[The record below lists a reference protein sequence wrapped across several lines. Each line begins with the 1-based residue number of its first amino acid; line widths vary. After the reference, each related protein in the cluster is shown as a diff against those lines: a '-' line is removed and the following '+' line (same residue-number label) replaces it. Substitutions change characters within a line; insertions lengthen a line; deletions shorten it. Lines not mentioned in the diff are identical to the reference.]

1 VTGYRVGNGL
11 DAHRLVDGVALWLG
25 GVPID
30 HPRGLQGH
38 SDGDCLL
45 HAICD
50 ALLGAAALGD
60 MGAHFPSSDPRWKG
74 APSVD
79 FLRKVAEIVRAGGY
93 DPVQVDAT
101 VVAEAPALAPHL
113 DAMRRRVAETLAVP
127 LGAVSIKAKSTDGLG
142 AIGRGEGIAAL
153 ATVLLRGQRETS

>member
-1 VTGYRVGNGL
+1 MSYRVGNGF
-11 DAHRLVDGVALWLG
+11 DTHRLVDGVPLWLG
-25 GVPID
+25 GVRIEY
-30 HPRGLQGH
+30 PRGLEGH
-38 SDGDCLL
+38 SDGDCVL

-50 ALLGAAALGD
+50 ALLGAAARGD
-60 MGAHFPSSDPRWKG
+60 MGAHFPSADPRWKG
-74 APSVD
+74 AASAD
-79 FLRKVAEIVRAGGY
+79 FLYRVAELVRAGGY

-101 VVAEAPALAPHL
+101 VIAEAPALAPHL